1 MKRREENFG
10 EIEKVKCDKEVGGKR
25 EREKQGFNAWIK
37 KKSRKRKK
45 IERTLREKEKDWKEW
60 E

>member
-25 EREKQGFNAWIK
+25 EREKQGFNTWIK
-37 KKSRKRKK
+37 KRVGKGRR
-45 IERTLREKEKDWKEW
+45 
-60 E
+60 